1 MRKTL
6 MILILVTGIAGC
18 NREPPIKEVLPDE
31 NAKEL
36 IRKADSIEAL
46 HMNLINE
53 L

>member
-1 MRKTL
+1 MS
-6 MILILVTGIAGC
+6 GC
-18 NREPPIKEVLPDE
+18 QREPPLREIPPDE
-31 NAKEL
+31 NTKDL